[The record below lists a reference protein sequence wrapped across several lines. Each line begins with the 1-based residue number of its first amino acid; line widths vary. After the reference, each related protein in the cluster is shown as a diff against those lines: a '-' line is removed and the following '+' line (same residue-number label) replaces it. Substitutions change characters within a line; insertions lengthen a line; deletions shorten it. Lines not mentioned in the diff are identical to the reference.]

1 MSQGGQGYAGN
12 PQGPQPPGQ
21 GAPGAPPA
29 GPPAPG
35 QAGPPPAGAYG
46 PPEQPSAAPGQVPPG
61 PYGPPPAQPGP
72 GGAQYPPPMGQP
84 QGPPPQG
91 YPAPQGGQQPPPPYA
106 QNQGP
111 MPGHVQGHG
120 PGQAP
125 YLGGPMPPQF
135 QGGPG
140 GPRRSGVPVPLILT
154 IVMVLL
160 VAAGVGGYFLFSGDS
175 ADSGATRPA
184 NALSRKWEAASP
196 VSEREGQNDN
206 GLRSMWFNNDDI
218 IYGDGEGVRAYNRKT
233 GKKKW
238 TVKTPKGAGEVCAM
252 SAEPSDDGVGAVVFD
267 AGGDDCSYLSVVDTD
282 TGRTL
287 WSKNLQDGHGAEH
300 EPRVVVNSKVVAVT
314 IGQTYAGFSVGRGAK
329 VWELTARGHACTNS
343 VGLSPQYL
351 AVSSDCPDAKP
362 KKQLSLQDLEYDSI
376 HSTVTGEDHAIVQT
390 LSDWPLTLLTE
401 SGSTADP
408 VHYIQ
413 TYTEKPKPDHTF
425 QLSGELKDLKFEPRN
440 TYVDKD
446 EQILVT
452 GYGATNGLAAM
463 DMKTGKLL
471 WKKRGSAAIAG
482 VNNQGLMMVT
492 DSPDSGASA
501 VKELVV
507 AVGLRDGKEKVKGTL
522 YEKEH
527 NLPAPS
533 DMSVALDRDN
543 MLFIQSERLT
553 DNRPSVQAFE
563 VPFA

>member
-1 MSQGGQGYAGN
+1 
-12 PQGPQPPGQ
+12 
-21 GAPGAPPA
+21 
-29 GPPAPG
+29 
-35 QAGPPPAGAYG
+35 
-46 PPEQPSAAPGQVPPG
+46 
-61 PYGPPPAQPGP
+61 
-72 GGAQYPPPMGQP
+72 MGQP

-91 YPAPQGGQQPPPPYA
+91 YPVPQVGQQPPPPYA

-111 MPGHVQGHG
+111 I
-120 PGQAP
+120 PGQVP
-125 YLGGPMPPQF
+125 GQGPFPGGLMAPQF

-140 GPRRSGVPVPLILT
+140 QPGTPGRSGVPVPLILT

-175 ADSGATRPA
+175 AGSGAARPA
-184 NALSRKWEAASP
+184 NAIPRKWEAASP
-196 VSEREGQNDN
+196 VSEREGQNEN

-267 AGGDDCSYLSVVDTD
+267 AGGDDCSYLAAVDTD

-287 WSKNLQDGHGAEH
+287 WSKNLQDGSGAEH
-300 EPRVVVNSKVVAVT
+300 QPRVVVNKKVVAVT
-314 IGQTYAGFSVGRGAK
+314 IGRTYAGFSVGRGAK
-329 VWELTARGHACTNS
+329 VWELTARGHECTNS

-351 AVSSDCPDAKP
+351 AVASDCSDAKP
-362 KKQLSLQDLEYDSI
+362 KKQLALQDLEYDSI
-376 HSTVTGEDHAIVQT
+376 HSTVTGEDHTIVRT
-390 LSDWPLTLLTE
+390 LSDWPLTLLTASDNSPE
-401 SGSTADP
+401 AQQF
-408 VHYIQ
+408 IQ
-413 TYTEKPKPDHTF
+413 TYEKNGKPDHTF
-425 QLSGELKDLKFEPRN
+425 QLSGELKDMKFEPRN
-440 TYVDKD
+440 TYVDED
-446 EQILVT
+446 EQTLVT
-452 GYGATNGLAAM
+452 GYGANNGLAAM

-501 VKELVV
+501 VKALVV

-533 DMSVALDRDN
+533 DMSLALDRDN
-543 MLFIQSERLT
+543 NLFIQSERLT